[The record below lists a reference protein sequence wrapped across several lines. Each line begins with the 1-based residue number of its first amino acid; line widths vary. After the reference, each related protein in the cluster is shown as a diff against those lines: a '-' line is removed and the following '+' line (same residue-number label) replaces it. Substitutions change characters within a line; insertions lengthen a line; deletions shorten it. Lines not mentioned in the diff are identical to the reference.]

1 MKVLIDTNVV
11 SELRKGARCDPN
23 VATWFAALPADGVYL
38 SALVIGEIRQGIERI
53 RRRDAKAA
61 RSLDAWLRKLV
72 ATHDQRIL
80 PVDRRVAEEWG
91 RINVPNPVPVV
102 DGLMAA
108 TAKVHDLILAT
119 RNVKDISGT
128 GARIVNPFEVSP
140 GASST

>member
-1 MKVLIDTNVV
+1 MKVLLDTNVI

-23 VATWFAALPADGVYL
+23 VERWFAALPVDGIYL
-38 SALVIGEIRQGIERI
+38 SVLVVGEIRQGIERI
-53 RRRDAKAA
+53 RRRNAKSA

-72 ATHDQRIL
+72 AAHDERIL

-91 RINVPNPVPVV
+91 RMNVPNPVPVV

-119 RNVKDISGT
+119 RNVKDVSGA
-128 GARIVNPFEVSP
+128 GAQVVNPFEAP
-140 GASST
+140 PNASTS

>member
-23 VATWFAALPADGVYL
+23 VAAWFAALPADGVYL

-53 RRRDAKAA
+53 RHRDAKAA
-61 RSLDAWLRKLV
+61 RSLHAWLRKLV

-119 RNVKDISGT
+119 RNVKDVSGT
-128 GARIVNPFEVSP
+128 GARIVNPFTASP
-140 GASST
+140 PA

>member
-11 SELRKGARCDPN
+11 SEQRKGARCDPN
-23 VATWFAALPADGVYL
+23 VAAWFAALPADGVYL

-61 RSLDAWLRKLV
+61 HSLDAWLRKLV
-72 ATHDQRIL
+72 AAHDERIL
-80 PVDRRVAEEWG
+80 PVDRQVAEAWG
-91 RINVPNPVPVV
+91 RMNVPNPVSVV

-128 GARIVNPFEVSP
+128 GARTVNPFEVSP

>member
-11 SELRKGARCDPN
+11 SELRKGARCDRN
-23 VATWFAALPADGVYL
+23 VAAWFAALPDDVYL

-72 ATHDQRIL
+72 ATHDERIL

-91 RINVPNPVPVV
+91 RMNVPNPVPVV

-108 TAKVHDLILAT
+108 TAKVYDLILAT

-128 GARIVNPFEVSP
+128 GARVVNPFEEP
-140 GASST
+140 PNASST